1 MRGQMVH
8 IEFPADD
15 AAQARAFW
23 GSLFGWDFQA
33 APGPPGYDMARI
45 NDNSG
50 IAITSMEPGKRGA
63 RTYFDVDDIAAEVAR
78 VAGLGGQTSEA
89 MPVPGMGWFATC
101 SDPHGNEFGLWQLDE
116 NAPAPTG

>member
-15 AAQARAFW
+15 IGQSEAFW
-23 GSLFGWDFQA
+23 SSLFGWEFQQ
-33 APGPPGYDMARI
+33 APGMSGYNMARI
-45 NDNSG
+45 TDNSG

-63 RTYFDVDDIAAEVAR
+63 RTYFDVDDIEAEVAR
-78 VAGLGGQTSEA
+78 ISELGGQTSAA

-101 SDPHGNEFGLWQLDE
+101 SDPHGNEFGLWQNDE
-116 NAPAPTG
+116 NAPAPA